1 MLQNHELHPRK
12 FREANDTGF
21 LFVGLFKNILKK
33 EAIRCKVKF
42 STFFFLKLNVLLTFS
57 NGVFISRTPTMLVV
71 KCFSSRFAKH
81 VQKTGLPL
89 FFVSIFSKFFYFIKW
104 IHFYHTII
112 YIYTLSGNRRKCTK
126 VVLVFL

>member
-1 MLQNHELHPRK
+1 MLQNHGLILRK

-21 LFVGLFKNILKK
+21 LFVGLFKNIQKT
-33 EAIRCKVKF
+33 ETIRCKLKF
-42 STFFFLKLNVLLTFS
+42 STIFFLKLNVLLTFS
-57 NGVFISRTPTMLVV
+57 NRVFISRTPMMLVV

-81 VQKTGLPL
+81 IQKTGLPL
-89 FFVSIFSKFFYFIKW
+89 FFVSIFSKFFYLIKW